1 MTSAVVTGAASGNC
15 RALATQLAAEGHEVH
30 LADLAPT
37 ADLAADLGG
46 IPHAVDVSRP
56 EDVMR
61 LARQAPDADVVCL
74 NAGIVG
80 SSMGAPWEAPP
91 EEWQHLLDVNLLGVV
106 HGLRAFVPHL
116 IGLPGPGRLLIT
128 ASLAGLLTFP
138 FGGAY
143 AATKHALIAVAEQ
156 AALALRETSVTVTLC
171 ARHWCAAACHPTAPT
186 PERCGR
192 GARGRTSRTV
202 LGLPRGMGKCHPQP
216 DRAVAV
222 RQPDRAPGLPQLR
235 TVRENLHVLGACR
248 TSSHLRGCPT
258 SPHPRPRPT
267 ATPGRRRWWAM
278 WIGEDQK
285 LRSSGSH
292 R

>member
-1 MTSAVVTGAASGNC
+1 MTSAVATGAASGIG

-56 EDVMR
+56 EEVMR
-61 LARQAPDADVVCL
+61 LAREAPDADVVCL

-138 FGGAY
+138 GGGAY

-156 AALALRETSVTVTLC
+156 AALALRETSVTVTLLC
-171 ARHWCAAACHPTAPT
+171 PALVRSGMSPDGADPVDVAAEALEAARQGRFLVY
-186 PERCGR
+186 PEEWASAIR
-192 GARGRTSRTV
+192 SRT
-202 LGLPRGMGKCHPQP
+202 
-216 DRAVAV
+216 A
-222 RQPDRAPGLPQLR
+222 QL
-235 TVRENLHVLGACR
+235 L
-248 TSSHLRGCPT
+248 
-258 SPHPRPRPT
+258 
-267 ATPGRRRWWAM
+267 
-278 WIGEDQK
+278 
-285 LRSSGSH
+285 SGNPIEPPAFPS
-292 R
+292 